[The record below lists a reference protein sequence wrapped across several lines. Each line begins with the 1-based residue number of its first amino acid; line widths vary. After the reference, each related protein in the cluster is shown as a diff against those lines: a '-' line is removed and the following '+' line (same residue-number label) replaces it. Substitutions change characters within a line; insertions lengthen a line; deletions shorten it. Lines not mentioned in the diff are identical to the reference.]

1 MNIGIFMLPYLPII
15 GGAQTQAHGL
25 ATALKNLDNEV
36 TVYASKKCVNNIKT
50 NGWVFNYKL
59 KPCNSAK
66 YPLLS
71 ISRGLW
77 YHLTKKSIID
87 CIISDKIEIV
97 QLIMSW
103 PWICVAKD
111 IKKLGKPIIL
121 RTAGDDIQ
129 TDNDLDYGVRLNK
142 KRNNLILNSLNYV
155 DNFIAISD
163 SIREEYLKLNIP
175 KKKITNIQNGIDVNK
190 IYNFKINKNSTRK
203 KFNLPVDKK
212 IIISVGRNHPKKG
225 FIDLIDS
232 LKILNQKSNKFA
244 VLIVG
249 EESKNL
255 LNHAKKIGQ
264 ERNFLSIDKI
274 EPKRNISF
282 PSDDLISLYKSSDY
296 FVLPSY
302 IEGHPNVA
310 VEASI
315 SGLPLIL
322 TNAPGCKDIIK
333 HEYSG
338 LSINT
343 NSPNE
348 ISDSVIRLE
357 KDINLKKKII
367 KNSKKKLIQN
377 DWNFVA
383 KNYLSLYKNMNMQL
397 NLK

>member
-25 ATALKNLDNEV
+25 ATALKNLDNDV
-36 TVYASKKCVNNIKT
+36 TVYASKKCVNNINK
-50 NGWVFNYKL
+50 NGWVLNYKL

-77 YHLTKKSIID
+77 YQLTKKSIID

-129 TDNDLDYGVRLNK
+129 TDNDLDYGVRLSK

-175 KKKITNIQNGIDVNK
+175 KKKITNIQNGIDINK
-190 IYNFKINKNSTRK
+190 ISNFKINKNNTRQ
-203 KFNLPVDKK
+203 KFNLPVNKK

-232 LKILNQKSNKFA
+232 LKILNKKSNKFA
-244 VLIVG
+244 VLVVG
-249 EESKNL
+249 EGSKNL
-255 LNHAKKIGQ
+255 LNRAKKIGQ
-264 ERNFLSIDKI
+264 ERNFFSIDKI
-274 EPKRNISF
+274 EPKKNISF

-377 DWNFVA
+377 DWNFIA